1 MLRDIVLSVTGHVV
15 ICGGLIYSSVTAD
28 KPPELTTVYK
38 VQAVALRQIEQLPAK
53 QTQPE
58 ERTSKVP
65 QVQVKRDEQI
75 PKQTRRRKQTAK
87 QTASQQAQQGKG
99 KKGSKIK
106 GIQTD
111 TEFDYP
117 DYLIEMRDR
126 IYKNWK
132 YPQLRESLMATVYFR
147 ISKDGRILVIQIKKK
162 TGNVRFDRSAWTAV
176 QKSNPFSPLP
186 EDFTEQEL
194 GVHFNFYYDH
204 NL

>member
-1 MLRDIVLSVTGHVV
+1 MLRDIVLSVTGHIVV
-15 ICGGLIYSSVTAD
+15 CGGLIYLSVTAA
-28 KPPELTTVYK
+28 KLPELTTVYE
-38 VQAVALRQIEQLPAK
+38 VQAVALRQIEQLPVK
-53 QTQPE
+53 LTQPE

-75 PKQTRRRKQTAK
+75 PKRTRRRKQTVK
-87 QTASQQAQQGKG
+87 QTSSQQAQKGKK

-106 GIQTD
+106 GIKTD

-126 IYKNWK
+126 IYRNWN

-147 ISKDGRILVIQIKKK
+147 ISKDGRILVIKVKKA
-162 TGNVRFDRSAWTAV
+162 TGNVRFDRSTWAAV

-186 EDFTEQEL
+186 EDFTENEL